1 MFLDHLSQPK
11 ISTAKENDLV
21 LDCFSGSGTT
31 GEVSLELRRR
41 YVGYEINSKFVQLS
55 ELRLSHLIER
65 ERILKLTN
73 TIPY

>member
-1 MFLDHLSQPK
+1 M
-11 ISTAKENDLV
+11 

-31 GEVSLELRRR
+31 GEVSLEIRRR

>member
-1 MFLDHLSQPK
+1 M
-11 ISTAKENDLV
+11 
-21 LDCFSGSGTT
+21 LDCFSCSGTT
-31 GEVSLELRRR
+31 GEVSLEIRRR

-65 ERILKLTN
+65 EERERILKLTN

>member
-1 MFLDHLSQPK
+1 
-11 ISTAKENDLV
+11 V
-21 LDCFSGSGTT
+21 LDCFSCSGTT
-31 GEVSLELRRR
+31 GEVSLEIRKR